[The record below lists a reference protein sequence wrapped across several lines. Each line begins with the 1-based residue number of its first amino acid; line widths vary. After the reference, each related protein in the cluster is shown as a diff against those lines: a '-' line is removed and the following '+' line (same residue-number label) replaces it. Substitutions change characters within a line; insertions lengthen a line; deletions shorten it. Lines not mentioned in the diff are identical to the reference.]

1 LSLADAPLDEALDAL
16 HSAYG
21 HLHWVHS
28 VNNSAL
34 TAYALT
40 APDFATGI
48 GRAVMGGWDTDSA
61 GATVGAVLGAVLGV
75 PAEWSRPMDN
85 RIATSLPG
93 MNQVAI
99 DELAARTV
107 AAAASDEGERRG

>member
-1 LSLADAPLDEALDAL
+1 
-16 HSAYG
+16 
-21 HLHWVHS
+21 

-75 PAEWSRPMDN
+75 PAEWAGPLDDRL
-85 RIATSLPG
+85 ATSLPG

-99 DELAARTV
+99 SELAARTV
-107 AAAASDEGERRG
+107 AAQANAGRADGQTVTAGKAERRG